1 MNWNWKAKLTSR
13 KFWIAVAAFVALL
26 IAYFGGDQGQA
37 DKITA
42 LIMAGA
48 TVIAYIIGEGLTDC
62 ANAQPP
68 LPAKTETSGQGKY
81 RKKPVEIDAFCY
93 DGDLIGANGEYC
105 VPDWAAN
112 AHKTGVLFF
121 DDSDLYVKTLEGN
134 MKVDV
139 GDYIIKGVK
148 GELYPCKPDIFKQT
162 YDEV

>member
-1 MNWNWKAKLTSR
+1 MNWKAKLTSR
-13 KFWIAVAAFVALL
+13 KFWVAVAAFVALL
-26 IAYFGGDQGQA
+26 VTYFGGAQDQA
-37 DKITA
+37 DKIVA

-68 LPAKTETSGQGKY
+68 LPAETRIVGNGKY
-81 RKKPVEIDAFCY
+81 RKKPIEIDAFCY
-93 DGDLIGANGEYC
+93 DGDLKNSDGEYY
-105 VPDWAAN
+105 VPDWAVIAFE
-112 AHKTGVLFF
+112 TGVLFY
-121 DDSDLYVKTLEGN
+121 DDTELYVKTLEGN
-134 MKVDV
+134 MKADV

>member
-1 MNWNWKAKLTSR
+1 MNLKAKLTSR
-13 KFWIAVAAFVALL
+13 KFWAAVADFVGMLLVAFNCT
-26 IAYFGGDQGQA
+26 QEQA
-37 DKITA
+37 VQITA
-42 LIMAGA
+42 IIMAGA
-48 TVIAYIIGEGLTDC
+48 AVVAYIIGEGLTDC

-68 LPAKTETSGQGKY
+68 LPVKTEISGQGKY

-105 VPDWAAN
+105 VPDWAAV
-112 AHKTGVLFF
+112 AHKTGVLFY
-121 DDSDLYVKTLEGN
+121 DDADLYVKTLEGN
-134 MKVDV
+134 MKAEV

>member
-1 MNWNWKAKLTSR
+1 MNIKAKLTSR
-13 KFWIAVAAFVALL
+13 KFWVAVADFVGMLLVAFN
-26 IAYFGGDQGQA
+26 YPQ
-37 DKITA
+37 DKTVQITA
-42 LIMAGA
+42 IIMAGA
-48 TVIAYIIGEGLTDC
+48 AVIAYIIGEGLTDC

-68 LPAKTETSGQGKY
+68 LPAKTEISGQGKY

-93 DGDLIGANGEYC
+93 EGDLIGANGEYC

-121 DDSDLYVKTLEGN
+121 DNADLYVKTLEGN
-134 MKVDV
+134 MKAEV